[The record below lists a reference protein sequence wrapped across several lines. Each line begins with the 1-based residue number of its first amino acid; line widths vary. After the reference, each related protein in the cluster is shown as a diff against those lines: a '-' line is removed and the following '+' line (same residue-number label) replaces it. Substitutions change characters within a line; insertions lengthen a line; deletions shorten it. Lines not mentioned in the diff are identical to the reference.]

1 MSIAPAS
8 LGPGLLRGRQTF
20 DYRWGQRARAEFSE
34 RDVLSFMAEIYGEDV
49 EKWLEKLGKNDDNE
63 DNAIDEEDESE

>member
-1 MSIAPAS
+1 M
-8 LGPGLLRGRQTF
+8 
-20 DYRWGQRARAEFSE
+20 
-34 RDVLSFMAEIYGEDV
+34 LSFMAEIYGEDV